1 MSSKMK
7 IIIGIAVLVLM
18 FFAANYLYS
27 SFINI
32 YEANNKVQV
41 KEDFT
46 NQDKDN
52 YSAPDFT
59 VYDRE
64 GNKVKLSDFAGK
76 PVVLNFW
83 ASWCPP
89 CRSEMPDFDKVYGDV
104 KSDVVFMMVNLSD
117 GKRETQASGQRFV
130 NSKGFTMPVYFDND
144 QRAVN
149 AYGISSIPAT
159 FLIKP
164 DGSIVDKYIGAIDEE
179 TLRNA
184 ISNLLE

>member
-1 MSSKMK
+1 MSNKVK
-7 IIIGIAVLVLM
+7 IFMGIAVVVLI
-18 FFAANYLYS
+18 FVAAKYFYS
-27 SFINI
+27 SLIDI
-32 YEANNKVQV
+32 YKTNNEVQV
-41 KEDFT
+41 KENFT
-46 NQDKDN
+46 NRDIDN

-59 VYDRE
+59 VYDRN

-89 CRSEMPDFDKVYGDV
+89 CRSEMPDFDKVYAEV
-104 KSDVVFMMVNLSD
+104 KSDVVFMMVDLSD

-144 QRAVN
+144 GQAAN

-164 DGSIVDKYIGAIDEE
+164 DGSIVDKYSGPIDEE

-184 ISNLLE
+184 INILLE